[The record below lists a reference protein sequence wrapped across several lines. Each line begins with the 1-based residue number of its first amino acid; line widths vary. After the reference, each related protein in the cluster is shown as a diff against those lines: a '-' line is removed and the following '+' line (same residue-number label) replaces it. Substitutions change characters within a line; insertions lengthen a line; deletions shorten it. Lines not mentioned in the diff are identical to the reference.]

1 MHPEI
6 NAALDLPQVARY
18 LLAAR
23 GDGVAAH
30 ALAANARAPSRVLNI
45 LSKAAVDG
53 ITTDGG
59 GEALVDISVAQSAFF
74 GSLRTRSVFFR
85 MLDQGFRRVPLR
97 THLGIV
103 SASATAWIV
112 GEGDPKPLS
121 RLTLSNP
128 ALVPQKAVALI
139 VTTDE
144 IARDTSAAGQS
155 LISQELRA
163 AVADTVDEA
172 FFDTIMA
179 GASSNPS
186 SGSDQLSMV
195 ADLRALLGAVN
206 TTGGGSL
213 FWAMSVDVGN
223 RVALINDGKGA
234 MSPTGGEF
242 LNLPALVSGAIPAGT
257 LRLVNASAIA
267 ANADSISLDV
277 SGQVSIHMRDDPDAE
292 AALVS
297 MFQSNGVA
305 LKAEVSFGVETTR
318 ADAVA
323 EITDIA
329 W

>member
-1 MHPEI
+1 M
-6 NAALDLPQVARY
+6 
-18 LLAAR
+18 
-23 GDGVAAH
+23 
-30 ALAANARAPSRVLNI
+30 
-45 LSKAAVDG
+45 
-53 ITTDGG
+53 
-59 GEALVDISVAQSAFF
+59 
-74 GSLRTRSVFFR
+74 
-85 MLDQGFRRVPLR
+85 
-97 THLGIV
+97 GIV

-128 ALVPQKAVALI
+128 ALVPKKAVALI
-139 VTTDE
+139 VVTDE

-172 FFDTIMA
+172 FFDTIMP

-195 ADLRALLGAVN
+195 ADLRGLLGSVN
-206 TTGGGSL
+206 TTGVGGSL
-213 FWAMSVDVGN
+213 FWTMSVDVGN

-267 ANADSISLDV
+267 ANADSISLDA

-305 LKAEVSFGVETTR
+305 LKAEVSFGVEKTR

-323 EITDIA
+323 EITGIE